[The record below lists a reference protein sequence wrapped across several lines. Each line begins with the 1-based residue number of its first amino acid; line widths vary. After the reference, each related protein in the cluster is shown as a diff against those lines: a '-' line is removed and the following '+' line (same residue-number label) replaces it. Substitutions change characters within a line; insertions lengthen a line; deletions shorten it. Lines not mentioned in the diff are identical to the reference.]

1 MAANNNPQPILFG
14 PATPEDEGKVRICM
28 DNARRVPCPGLGVC
42 ILKWGAHVWEPV
54 EELSA
59 NNWMR
64 YRDDIAVSI
73 MRVAGRVAHADAAAR
88 PAKAA
93 QPALPLSA
101 LGMLRDLY
109 DKMSI
114 QEKAAFEEEH
124 KDASE
129 VMAIVRRKE
138 CKGCGKIATTQRKKC
153 LHSDCVGMCDDCH
166 RKVKVECPACH
177 KKQVITCPICQEE
190 CGPDDLNPSEGC
202 CHYVCWKCYGRAA
215 KVHRPIDKCP
225 VCRATFT
232 QPEVSDG
239 GGGGEGMVDAMMREP
254 LARTPRRGSM
264 AQVEVEIEHATALHD
279 RLVQQREAL
288 LAQAAAPAQ
297 PDWLDRFGRDLALAA
312 EWSHTPP
319 TGGPNRTFYLA
330 TINAS
335 PEAIAMARSPA
346 SAISPSSAAAA
357 AE

>member
-1 MAANNNPQPILFG
+1 
-14 PATPEDEGKVRICM
+14 M
-28 DNARRVPCPGLGVC
+28 DNARRVPRPALGVC
-42 ILKWGAHVWEPV
+42 IMKWGAHVWEPV

-64 YRDDIAVSI
+64 YRDDVAVSI
-73 MRVAGRVAHADAAAR
+73 MRVAGRVARADAAGTS
-88 PAKAA
+88 PTKAA
-93 QPALPLSA
+93 APALPLSA
-101 LGMLRDLY
+101 LHMLRDLY
-109 DKMSI
+109 DKMST
-114 QEKAAFEEEH
+114 QEKATFGKEH
-124 KDASE
+124 KDAAR
-129 VMAIVRRKE
+129 VMDIVRRKE
-138 CKGCGKIATTQRKKC
+138 CKGCGKIVATQRKKC
-153 LHSDCVGMCDDCH
+153 LHSDCAGMCDDCH
-166 RKVKVECPACH
+166 RKVGDECPACH
-177 KKQVITCPICQEE
+177 KKQVITCPICKEE
-190 CGPDDLNPSEGC
+190 CGPDELNPSEGC

-232 QPEVSDG
+232 QPEGDDG
-239 GGGGEGMVDAMMREP
+239 GGGGDAGMVDAMMREP
-254 LARTPRRGSM
+254 LMRTPRRGLM
-264 AQVEVEIEHATALHD
+264 AQVEVEIEHATALHG
-279 RLVQQREAL
+279 RLVQEREAL
-288 LAQAAAPAQ
+288 ISQAAAPTQ

-357 AE
+357 AAAE

>member
-1 MAANNNPQPILFG
+1 M
-14 PATPEDEGKVRICM
+14 
-28 DNARRVPCPGLGVC
+28 
-42 ILKWGAHVWEPV
+42 

-138 CKGCGKIATTQRKKC
+138 CKGCGKGINLGSKRNGAALPT
-153 LHSDCVGMCDDCH
+153 
-166 RKVKVECPACH
+166 
-177 KKQVITCPICQEE
+177 
-190 CGPDDLNPSEGC
+190 N
-202 CHYVCWKCYGRAA
+202 GR
-215 KVHRPIDKCP
+215 
-225 VCRATFT
+225 
-232 QPEVSDG
+232 
-239 GGGGEGMVDAMMREP
+239 
-254 LARTPRRGSM
+254 
-264 AQVEVEIEHATALHD
+264 
-279 RLVQQREAL
+279 
-288 LAQAAAPAQ
+288 
-297 PDWLDRFGRDLALAA
+297 GRC
-312 EWSHTPP
+312 SK
-319 TGGPNRTFYLA
+319 Y
-330 TINAS
+330 
-335 PEAIAMARSPA
+335 
-346 SAISPSSAAAA
+346 
-357 AE
+357 